1 MSFTERNLSGVV
13 CVTADN
19 ITARHG
25 FTTRFGGVSTGIFE
39 SLNLGE
45 NRGDDPDLV
54 RENFRRM
61 GRALGIDP
69 EAMAFSRQVHG
80 NQVRIVTEKDRR
92 SLFQPIEYEADGLVT
107 NVRGLPIII
116 FTADCVP
123 VLLHDPAAGVI
134 GAVHCGWRSSVMD
147 ILGAAV
153 GKMASLGA
161 RPENIRAAIGP
172 AIDKCCFETGPEVPE
187 AVEKYLSCDTEGLYW
202 PRPGVPGKFMVDLKG
217 ANRHRL
223 IQLGLKPENISVSQE
238 CTVCRADKYWSHRAT
253 KGRRGSQAAV
263 ICLD

>member
-1 MSFTERNLSGVV
+1 MIAG
-13 CVTADN
+13 N
-19 ITARHG
+19 IAARHG
-25 FTTRFGGVSTGIFE
+25 FTTRFGGVSTGVFE

-45 NRGDDPDLV
+45 NRGDDPELV

-61 GRALGIDP
+61 GQALGIDP

-80 NQVRIVTEKDRR
+80 NQVRVVAEGDRR
-92 SLFQPIEYEADGLVT
+92 SLFQPVEYEADGLVT
-107 NVRGLPIII
+107 NVKGLPIII

-123 VLLHDPAAGVI
+123 VLLHDPMAGVI
-134 GAVHCGWRSSVMD
+134 GAIHCGWRSSVMD

-153 GKMASLGA
+153 EKMVSLGA
-161 RPENIRAAIGP
+161 EPGHIRAAIGP
-172 AIDKCCFETGPEVPE
+172 AIDKCCFETGPEVPG
-187 AVEKYLSCDTEGLYW
+187 AVEKYLNGDTEGLYW
-202 PRPGVPGKFMVDLKG
+202 PRPGVQGKFFVDLKG
-217 ANRHRL
+217 ANRRRL
-223 IQLGLKPENISVSQE
+223 IQLGLKPESISVSQE